1 MKKIILSL
9 ITITTILTANNFT
22 DRIETTQDIL
32 EKNKLKESDIKKNDG
47 KETRKNNNKRAIYNE
62 ETKVY
67 DMSQYYSDGKNKSN
81 QEITY
86 SEAMIERNIDKVFNW
101 K

>member
-47 KETRKNNNKRAIYNE
+47 KETRKNNNKRAVYNE